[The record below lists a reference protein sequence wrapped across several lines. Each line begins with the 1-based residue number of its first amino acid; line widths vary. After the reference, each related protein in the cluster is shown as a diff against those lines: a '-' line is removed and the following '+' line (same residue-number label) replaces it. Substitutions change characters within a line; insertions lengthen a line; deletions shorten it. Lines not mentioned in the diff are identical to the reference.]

1 MAYWSWPQGTRGP
14 GVIPRAPALEGQAL
28 PDRSRD
34 EALITGCLTR
44 DEVLITGPATKASPP
59 VVSTSVG
66 AWTTAAAS
74 PRPSSPVLAI
84 REEGIK
90 GRGMGVLGPPRPPQ
104 NSPESRGETELFPA
118 PREPPDPGKVNLVR
132 GQPPQGA
139 ATTRTRSP
147 GNVGGA
153 QGRGKT
159 GVIFWP

>member
-66 AWTTAAAS
+66 VWATAAAF

-90 GRGMGVLGPPRPPQ
+90 GRGMGVSGPPRPPQ
-104 NSPESRGETELFPA
+104 KLPPNPGERRNSPLPPES
-118 PREPPDPGKVNLVR
+118 PPTQGRLTLSVASRPR
-132 GQPPQGA
+132 GQPQHEQGP
-139 ATTRTRSP
+139 RGMWGSP
-147 GNVGGA
+147 REG
-153 QGRGKT
+153 
-159 GVIFWP
+159 